1 MVKAAVQTQG
11 CISRDIRV
19 AKMSCPGTSGYPG
32 CPGSHDIPAL
42 LCPGSRGTSGC
53 ATCRDIPM
61 LSRHNIKLKLVRP
74 GYRTRHVPKL
84 YFLRTFLYDK
94 GTLRVLLQYPGIC
107 RDMQNSMS
115 RDIGTWPGHGT
126 SGHGISTCPGSRR
139 DMGHWDPGPGRHNYT
154 TLSTN
159 HLDATFSSALRRRF
173 RRLFVEDGTHF
184 FAVFLSRTVHT
195 FSPKQVREGISG
207 QSRFSR
213 PFSREHGFVLL
224 PGASEE
230 ACSSAATQVLPMKA
244 CAGSWRCLPGAPQ
257 GRARPGLLLPLGCP
271 SAPWAA
277 PEAAPSAG
285 AAPPRPR
292 AAVAAARGLRF
303 LRGAA
308 SRLSP
313 PRVPTFASSVAA
325 GAVAGATAAALT
337 TALTCSNPPAA
348 AAAAA
353 GPGTPQ
359 AQRRRGEEGV
369 SLHPLPPLQRLP
381 QPQS

>member
-1 MVKAAVQTQG
+1 M
-11 CISRDIRV
+11 SRDIGISR
-19 AKMSCPGTSGYPG
+19 

-42 LCPGSRGTSGC
+42 RCPGSRGTSGC

-154 TLSTN
+154 TLVQTT
-159 HLDATFSSALRRRF
+159 LMPPFTSALRRRF

-184 FAVFLSRTVHT
+184 FAVLCRGRYTRFRQSKCVKGSVAKAVSPGHFPGEHAHLS
-195 FSPKQVREGISG
+195 S
-207 QSRFSR
+207 SR
-213 PFSREHGFVLL
+213 VQ
-224 PGASEE
+224 AKE
-230 ACSSAATQVLPMKA
+230 ACSSQRQREVAHE
-244 CAGSWRCLPGAPQ
+244 GAVQLGHRPRRSE

-271 SAPWAA
+271 SAPRAA
-277 PEAAPSAG
+277 PQAALAG
-285 AAPPRPR
+285 AAPPRPS

-313 PRVPTFASSVAA
+313 SPRVPTFASSVAA

-337 TALTCSNPPAA
+337 TALTCSNPCRCSRGCWAWDPA
-348 AAAAA
+348 
-353 GPGTPQ
+353 GTEK
-359 AQRRRGEEGV
+359 REEGCHC
-369 SLHPLPPLQRLP
+369 SPLPPLRRDCLSRSRRDCGTP
-381 QPQS
+381 PSPWPLAPRSPPWSP